1 VKTVVGQGTFHWTPL
16 ISADVRF
23 SVEKLSRTGVA
34 ALPKSESLSNSGAAQ
49 DHFCKPGQPHASS
62 HRRSEQCGEQRPP
75 MTRVLKSWFFG
86 CGLVFA
92 GVNQT
97 DP

>member
-34 ALPKSESLSNSGAAQ
+34 ALPKSESPDDAGFEIVVFWQ
-49 DHFCKPGQPHASS
+49 
-62 HRRSEQCGEQRPP
+62 RSRF
-75 MTRVLKSWFFG
+75 RWR
-86 CGLVFA
+86 
-92 GVNQT
+92 
-97 DP
+97 